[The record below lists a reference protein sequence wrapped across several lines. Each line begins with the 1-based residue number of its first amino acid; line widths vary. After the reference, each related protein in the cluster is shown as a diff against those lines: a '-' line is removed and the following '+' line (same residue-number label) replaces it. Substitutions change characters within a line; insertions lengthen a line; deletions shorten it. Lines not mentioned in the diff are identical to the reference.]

1 MRSTL
6 AGLFAVLALAVPG
19 VAGATASP
27 VAHIACSSH
36 YTSATIGGSHKC
48 LHAGEYCSRSYAR
61 QYTRYGY
68 ECSTAYS
75 PARLRRR

>member
-1 MRSTL
+1 MRSMFT
-6 AGLFAVLALAVPG
+6 GLVAALILAVPG
-19 VAGATASP
+19 AAVAPASP
-27 VAHIACSSH
+27 VAHAACSSH

-48 LHAGEYCSRSYAR
+48 LHAGEYCSRSLAR

-75 PARLRRR
+75 PPRLRRR